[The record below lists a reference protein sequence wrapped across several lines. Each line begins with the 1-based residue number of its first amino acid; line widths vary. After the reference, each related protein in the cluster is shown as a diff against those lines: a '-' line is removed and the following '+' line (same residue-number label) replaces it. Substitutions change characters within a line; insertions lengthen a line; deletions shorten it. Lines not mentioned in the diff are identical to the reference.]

1 MSEVFKNL
9 DLSVLTD
16 MLYKVIPALL
26 CVVFH
31 ELSHGYVALRLGDR
45 TAKEMGRLS
54 LNPIRHVDIIG
65 LLMMVTVGFGWAK
78 PVPIDPYHFKNPKRG
93 MAITALAGPM
103 ANLLLAVVFLFVYG
117 CLYRLLYDSGI
128 GWAVLQMLLQT
139 AILSVYLAIFNILP
153 IPPMD
158 GSKFFFS
165 FASDRLYFKLMRY
178 ERYGLILVLLL
189 SVSGRLA
196 GPLSIAFEAVFDK
209 LFIFARA
216 GQSFTALFA

>member
-1 MSEVFKNL
+1 LSEVFRNL

-78 PVPIDPYHFKNPKRG
+78 PVPIDPYHFKKPEEGHGRNGAGR
-93 MAITALAGPM
+93 ALVQPAAGC
-103 ANLLLAVVFLFVYG
+103 
-117 CLYRLLYDSGI
+117 CLSLR
-128 GWAVLQMLLQT
+128 V
-139 AILSVYLAIFNILP
+139 
-153 IPPMD
+153 
-158 GSKFFFS
+158 
-165 FASDRLYFKLMRY
+165 R
-178 ERYGLILVLLL
+178 L
-189 SVSGRLA
+189 SVS
-196 GPLSIAFEAVFDK
+196 S
-209 LFIFARA
+209 
-216 GQSFTALFA
+216 AL